1 MGTLIADTVQ
11 VDTIENE
18 AGTFEHARLVQVQ
31 SASKADSF
39 TTASTSF
46 VDVTGFTIAITP
58 TNSANKILVLVSTQ
72 LSQSAAANLVAIQLV
87 RAISG
92 GATSNIALSTGA
104 SSHNQSAFALPDST
118 YNSEG
123 VSIMVLDSPS
133 TTSATTYHVEMKAGA
148 NTAAIG
154 RRGDDT
160 TCGAFSSITVM
171 EIRT

>member
-1 MGTLIADTVQ
+1 MSTLIVDTVRT
-11 VDTIENE
+11 DTLQDE
-18 AGTFEHARLVQVQ
+18 AGAFEHARLVQVQ

-39 TTASTSF
+39 TTSSTSF
-46 VDVTGFTIAITP
+46 VDVTGLTIAITP
-58 TNSANKILVLVSTQ
+58 TVAANKILVLVSTQ
-72 LSQSAAANLVAIQLV
+72 LSQSAGSNLVAIQLV

-104 SSHNQSAFALPDST
+104 SSHNMSNFAIPSGSF
-118 YNSEG
+118 NSVG
-123 VSIMVLDSPS
+123 VSTIVLDSPS

-160 TCGAFSSITVM
+160 TSGAFSSITVM

>member
-1 MGTLIADTVQ
+1 MSTLN
-11 VDTIENE
+11 VDTLQDK
-18 AGTFEHARLVQVQ
+18 AGAFEHARLVQVQ

-72 LSQSAAANLVAIQLV
+72 IGNSSASNRTALQLV

-104 SSHNQSAFALPDST
+104 SSHNMSNFAIPSGSF
-118 YNSEG
+118 NSVG
-123 VSIMVLDSPS
+123 VSTIVLDSPS

-171 EIRT
+171 EIRA

>member
-72 LSQSAAANLVAIQLV
+72 IGNSSASNRTALQLV

-104 SSHNQSAFALPDST
+104 SSYNQSAFSLTTST
-118 YNSEG
+118 FNSEG
-123 VSIMVLDSPS
+123 KSIMVLDSPS
-133 TTSATTYHVEMKAGA
+133 TTSETTYHIEMKVGGGTGA
-148 NTAAIG
+148 LG

-160 TCGAFSSITVM
+160 STGSFSSITVM

>member
-1 MGTLIADTVQ
+1 MSTLN
-11 VDTIENE
+11 VDTLQDK
-18 AGTFEHARLVQVQ
+18 AGAFEHARLVQVL
-31 SASKADSF
+31 SAGKADAF

-46 VDVTGFTIAITP
+46 VDVTGLTIAITP
-58 TNSANKILVLVSTQ
+58 TASANKILVLVSTQ
-72 LSQSAAANLVAIQLV
+72 IGISSASNLVAIQLV

-104 SSHNQSAFALPDST
+104 SSFNQSAFAIPDNT

-133 TTSATTYHVEMKAGA
+133 TTSATTYHVEMKVSAGTGA
-148 NTAAIG
+148 VG

-160 TCGAFSSITVM
+160 TTGAFSSITVM